1 MDPRTLDGLSP
12 AELRSLDFEIQAR
25 IRRDRARS
33 ENRSPSQPYLLQR
46 AQTQIEP
53 YQFQSIIQDGNLRG
67 IPPRW
72 QEDLGTNFQTQ
83 VQLNSRDISSVLS
96 SLDSD
101 ISMHRNIAAVGRSKP
116 PKIQTLMHLCIL
128 MCFRSRHGF
137 SAAVRGYNHNSATDK
152 RLCTHFLILRSWRP
166 RPREPPITNFQ
177 LSGLAGGSSIAVNM
191 GNATRFIEHIRAL
204 PRGKRFDWSIWSD
217 DRFYDSDVPISGIHA
232 IHPSGIPIR
241 GCVLAVTD
249 RKASRT

>member
-12 AELRSLDFEIQAR
+12 AELRSLEFEIQAR
-25 IRRDRARS
+25 IRRHRAGS

-46 AQTQIEP
+46 VQPQIEP
-53 YQFQSIIQDGNLRG
+53 YQFQSIIQDGNLGG

-72 QEDLGTNFQTQ
+72 QEGPGTNFQTQ
-83 VQLNSRDISSVLS
+83 VQPNSRDISSVLS
-96 SLDSD
+96 GLNSDS
-101 ISMHRNIAAVGRSKP
+101 SMHRDIAAVGRGKP
-116 PKIQTLMHLCIL
+116 PEIQTFMHLCIL
-128 MCFRSRHGF
+128 MCFRSRPGF

-166 RPREPPITNFQ
+166 RPREPTIINFQ
-177 LSGLAGGSSIAVNM
+177 LSGLAGGSSIAVNR
-191 GNATRFIEHIRAL
+191 GNARRFSEHTRAL

-217 DRFYDSDVPISGIHA
+217 DRFHDSDLPISGIHA

-241 GCVLAVTD
+241 GCVWPATD